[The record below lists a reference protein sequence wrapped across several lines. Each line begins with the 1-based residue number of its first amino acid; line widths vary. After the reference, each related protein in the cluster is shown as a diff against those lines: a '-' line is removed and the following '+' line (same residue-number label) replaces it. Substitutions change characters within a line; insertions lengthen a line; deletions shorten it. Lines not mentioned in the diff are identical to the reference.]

1 MTYQFSNTWFEF
13 CDLRMNFH
21 MITDAFDP
29 TEKLSILEIGSFEG
43 ASSVFIA
50 DTMLLHP
57 ESKLICV
64 DPFCEEDTTTPVDAT
79 TETVFLRN
87 ISKSSQANK
96 ITHVKKFGSDFY
108 KENVDIFDFIYID
121 GSHVLDDITIDFNHC
136 LDIVRPNGIIWM
148 DDYRQQHIAPHID
161 NLFEQNKDKLKIIYK
176 EYQIAFQRL

>member
-1 MTYQFSNTWFEF
+1 
-13 CDLRMNFH
+13 

-64 DPFCEEDTTTPVDAT
+64 DPFCVEDTTTPVDAT

-87 ISKSSQANK
+87 TSKSSQANK
-96 ITHVKKFGSDFY
+96 ITHVKKFGADFY